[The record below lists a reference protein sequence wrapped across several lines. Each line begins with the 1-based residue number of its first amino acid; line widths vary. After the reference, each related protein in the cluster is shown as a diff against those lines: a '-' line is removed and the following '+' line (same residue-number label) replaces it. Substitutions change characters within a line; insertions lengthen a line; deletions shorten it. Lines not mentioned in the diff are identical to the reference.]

1 MVDIVSNYYDVVIL
15 GGGINGVLCAIGLS
29 HKDISVLVVEER
41 DAILDGNQG
50 RVYAFSKRSKEI
62 LENFSVWNDGIR
74 SSPIDHIMIYDGNSC
89 SSVHYDRVLVDN
101 QPMGY
106 VVEASEIAKF
116 MHQKLNFDVITSSSC
131 KLFTVKDGFAE
142 IYLSCGKKIYTKLIV
157 CAEGKN
163 SRFRN
168 SLSLKTINYAFG
180 QGFIVCNINHEKH
193 HRNTAIEH
201 FCINGPFAILPMYG
215 GYSSSIVWT
224 EKYEMAQ
231 LIQNLPIEEF
241 TKLLQEKCSDFLGKI
256 EVTSKINC
264 YKTSMSL
271 LKKIFIN
278 RAIIIG
284 DAAHAIHPV
293 AGQGLNLGIRDVGI
307 LVEIIEKYHKLGSDI
322 GQRFILQEIDNR
334 RLLDNVSMSFV
345 CTGINSIF
353 SNDSAI
359 LKVARRAAMS
369 VVEMSPTLKKILM
382 SHAMGISSI
391 CK

>member
-62 LENFSVWNDGIR
+62 LENFSVWNDEIR

-89 SSVHYDRVLVDN
+89 SSVHYDRVLVDD

-142 IYLSCGKKIYTKLIV
+142 IYLSCGKKIYTKLVV

-168 SLSLKTINYAFG
+168 SLSLKTINYAFE
-180 QGFIVCNINHEKH
+180 QGFIVCNINHSKH

-201 FCINGPFAILPMYG
+201 FCTNGPFAILPMYG

-256 EVTSKINC
+256 EVNSKINC

-359 LKVARRAAMS
+359 LKVARRATMS

>member
-1 MVDIVSNYYDVVIL
+1 MSNYYDVVIL

-89 SSVHYDRVLVDN
+89 SSVHYDRVLVDD

-142 IYLSCGKKIYTKLIV
+142 IYLSCGKKIYTKLVV

-201 FCINGPFAILPMYG
+201 FCTNGPSAILPMYG

-241 TKLLQEKCSDFLGKI
+241 TKLLQEKFSDFLGKI
-256 EVTSKINC
+256 EVNSKINC

-284 DAAHAIHPV
+284 DAAHAIHPI
-293 AGQGLNLGIRDVGI
+293 AGQGLNLGMRDVGV

-322 GQRFILQEIDNR
+322 GQKFILQEIDNR

>member
-89 SSVHYDRVLVDN
+89 SSVHYDRVLVDD

-142 IYLSCGKKIYTKLIV
+142 IYLSCGKKIYTKLVV

-201 FCINGPFAILPMYG
+201 FCTNGPSAILPMYG

-241 TKLLQEKCSDFLGKI
+241 TKLLQEKFSDFLGKI
-256 EVTSKINC
+256 EVNSKINC

-284 DAAHAIHPV
+284 DAAHAIHPI
-293 AGQGLNLGIRDVGI
+293 AGQGLNLGMRDVGV

-322 GQRFILQEIDNR
+322 GQKFILQEIDNR

>member
-1 MVDIVSNYYDVVIL
+1 MSNYYDVVIL

-62 LENFSVWNDGIR
+62 LENFSVWNDEIR

-89 SSVHYDRVLVDN
+89 SSVHYDRVLVDD

-142 IYLSCGKKIYTKLIV
+142 IYLSCGKKIYTKLVV

-168 SLSLKTINYAFG
+168 SLSLKTINYAFE
-180 QGFIVCNINHEKH
+180 QGFIVCNINHSKH

-201 FCINGPFAILPMYG
+201 FCTNGPFAILPMYG

-256 EVTSKINC
+256 EVNSKINC

-359 LKVARRAAMS
+359 LKVARRATMS

>member
-1 MVDIVSNYYDVVIL
+1 MSNYYDVVIL

-89 SSVHYDRVLVDN
+89 SSVHYDRVLVDD

-142 IYLSCGKKIYTKLIV
+142 IYLSCGKKIYTKLVV

-201 FCINGPFAILPMYG
+201 FCTNGPSAILPMYG

-256 EVTSKINC
+256 EVNSKINC

-293 AGQGLNLGIRDVGI
+293 AGQGLNLGMRDVGI
-307 LVEIIEKYHKLGSDI
+307 LVEIIEKYHKSGSDI
-322 GQRFILQEIDNR
+322 GQKFILQEIDNR

-359 LKVARRAAMS
+359 LKAARRAAMS

>member
-1 MVDIVSNYYDVVIL
+1 MSNYYDVVIL

-89 SSVHYDRVLVDN
+89 SSVHYDRVLVDD

-131 KLFTVKDGFAE
+131 KLFTAKDGFAE
-142 IYLSCGKKIYTKLIV
+142 IYLSCGKKIYTKLVV

-168 SLSLKTINYAFG
+168 SLSLKTINHAFG

-201 FCINGPFAILPMYG
+201 FCTNGPSAILPMYG

-256 EVTSKINC
+256 EVNSKINC

-293 AGQGLNLGIRDVGI
+293 AGQGLNLGMRDVGI

-322 GQRFILQEIDNR
+322 GQKFILQEIDNR

>member
-1 MVDIVSNYYDVVIL
+1 MSNCYDVVIL
-15 GGGINGVLCAIGLS
+15 GGGINGILCAIGLS
-29 HKDISVLVVEER
+29 HKDISVLVIEER
-41 DAILDGNQG
+41 DAILDGIQG

-62 LENFSVWNDGIR
+62 LKTFSVWNDGAR
-74 SSPIDHIMIYDGNSC
+74 ASPIDHIMIYDGNSC
-89 SSVHYDRVLVDN
+89 SSVHYDRVLVDD

-106 VVEASEIAKF
+106 VVEASEIVKS
-116 MHQKLNFDVITSSSC
+116 MHQKLNFDVITSSYC

-142 IYLSCGKKIYTKLIV
+142 IYLSCGKKIYTKLVV

-168 SLSLKTINYAFG
+168 SSSLKTINYDFG
-180 QGFIVCNINHEKH
+180 QGFIVCNINHAKH

-201 FCINGPFAILPMYG
+201 FCANGPFAILPMYG

-231 LIQNLPIEEF
+231 LVQSLSIEEF
-241 TKLLQEKCSDFLGKI
+241 TKLIQEKCSDFLGAI
-256 EVTSKINC
+256 EVNSKINY

-307 LVEIIEKYHKLGSDI
+307 LVEIIEEYHKLGSDI
-322 GQRFILQEIDNR
+322 GQKFILQEIDNR
-334 RLLDNVSMSFV
+334 RLLDNVSMSLV
-345 CTGINSIF
+345 TTGINSIF
-353 SNDSAI
+353 SSDSTI
-359 LKVARRAAMS
+359 LKVARRATMS
-369 VVEMSPTLKKILM
+369 LVEMSPTLKKILM

>member
-89 SSVHYDRVLVDN
+89 SSVHYDRVLVDD

-142 IYLSCGKKIYTKLIV
+142 IYLSCGKKIYTKLVV

-168 SLSLKTINYAFG
+168 SLSLKTINHAFG

-201 FCINGPFAILPMYG
+201 FCTNGPSAILPMYG

-256 EVTSKINC
+256 EVNSKINC

-293 AGQGLNLGIRDVGI
+293 AGQGLNLGMRDVGI

-322 GQRFILQEIDNR
+322 GQKFILQEIDNR

>member
-50 RVYAFSKRSKEI
+50 RVYAFSKSSKEI

-89 SSVHYDRVLVDN
+89 SSVHYDRVLVDD

-142 IYLSCGKKIYTKLIV
+142 IYLSCGKKIYTKLVV

-201 FCINGPFAILPMYG
+201 FCTNGPSAILPMYG

-241 TKLLQEKCSDFLGKI
+241 TKLLQEKFSDFLGKI
-256 EVTSKINC
+256 EVNSKINC

-284 DAAHAIHPV
+284 DAAHAIHPI
-293 AGQGLNLGIRDVGI
+293 AGQGLNLGMRDVGV

-322 GQRFILQEIDNR
+322 GQKFILQEIDNR

>member
-1 MVDIVSNYYDVVIL
+1 MSNYYDVVIL

-29 HKDISVLVVEER
+29 HKDISVLVIEER

-62 LENFSVWNDGIR
+62 LENFSVWNEEIK
-74 SSPIDHIMIYDGNSC
+74 SSHIDHIMIYDGNSC

-106 VVEASEIAKF
+106 VVEASEIVKF
-116 MHQKLNFDVITSSSC
+116 MHQKLNFDVITSSYC
-131 KLFTVKDGFAE
+131 KLFIVKDGFAE
-142 IYLSCGKKIYTKLIV
+142 IYLSCGKKIYTKLVV

-168 SLSLKTINYAFG
+168 SSSLKTINYAFG

-201 FCINGPFAILPMYG
+201 FCTNGPFAILPMYG

-256 EVTSKINC
+256 EVNSKINC

-307 LVEIIEKYHKLGSDI
+307 LVEIIEKYNKLGSDM
-322 GQRFILQEIDNR
+322 GQKFILQEIANR
-334 RLLDNVSMSFV
+334 RLLDNVSMSLV
-345 CTGINSIF
+345 TTGINSIF
-353 SNDSAI
+353 SSDSAI
-359 LKVARRAAMS
+359 LKVARRATMS
-369 VVEMSPTLKKILM
+369 MVEMSPTLKKMLM
-382 SHAMGISSI
+382 SHAMGISLI

>member
-1 MVDIVSNYYDVVIL
+1 MSNYYDVVIL

-41 DAILDGNQG
+41 DVILDGNQG
-50 RVYAFSKRSKEI
+50 RVYAFSKSSKEI

-89 SSVHYDRVLVDN
+89 SSVHYDRVLVDD

-142 IYLSCGKKIYTKLIV
+142 IYLSCGKKIYTKLVV

-180 QGFIVCNINHEKH
+180 QGFIVCNINHSKH

-215 GYSSSIVWT
+215 GYSSSIVLT

-256 EVTSKINC
+256 EVNSKINC

-284 DAAHAIHPV
+284 DAAHAIHPI
-293 AGQGLNLGIRDVGI
+293 AGQGLNLGMRDVGI

-322 GQRFILQEIDNR
+322 GQKFILQEIDNR

>member
-1 MVDIVSNYYDVVIL
+1 MSNYYDVVIL

-62 LENFSVWNDGIR
+62 LENFSVWNDEIR

-89 SSVHYDRVLVDN
+89 SSVHYDRVLVDD

-142 IYLSCGKKIYTKLIV
+142 IYLSCGKKIYTKLVV

-168 SLSLKTINYAFG
+168 SLSLKTINYAFE
-180 QGFIVCNINHEKH
+180 QGFIVCNINHSKH

-201 FCINGPFAILPMYG
+201 FCTNGPFAILPMYG

-256 EVTSKINC
+256 EVNSKINC

-307 LVEIIEKYHKLGSDI
+307 LVEIIERYHKLGSDI

-359 LKVARRAAMS
+359 LKVARRATMS

>member
-1 MVDIVSNYYDVVIL
+1 MSNYYDVVIL

-62 LENFSVWNDGIR
+62 LENFSVWNDEIR

-89 SSVHYDRVLVDN
+89 SSVHYDRVLVDD

-142 IYLSCGKKIYTKLIV
+142 IYLSCGKKIYTKLVV

-168 SLSLKTINYAFG
+168 SLSLKTINYAFE
-180 QGFIVCNINHEKH
+180 QGFIVCNINHSKH

-201 FCINGPFAILPMYG
+201 FCTNGPFAILPMYG

-256 EVTSKINC
+256 EVNSKINC

-359 LKVARRAAMS
+359 LKVARRATMS

-382 SHAMGISSI
+382 SHSMGISSI

>member
-62 LENFSVWNDGIR
+62 LENFSVWNDEIR

-89 SSVHYDRVLVDN
+89 SSVHYDRVLVDD

-142 IYLSCGKKIYTKLIV
+142 IYLSCGKKIYTKLVV

-168 SLSLKTINYAFG
+168 SLSLKTINYAFE
-180 QGFIVCNINHEKH
+180 QGFIVCNINHSKH

-201 FCINGPFAILPMYG
+201 FCTNGPFAILPMYG

-256 EVTSKINC
+256 EVNSKINC

-307 LVEIIEKYHKLGSDI
+307 LVEIIERYHKLGSDI

-359 LKVARRAAMS
+359 LKVARRATMS

>member
-1 MVDIVSNYYDVVIL
+1 MSNYYDVVIL

-62 LENFSVWNDGIR
+62 LENFSVWNDEIR

-89 SSVHYDRVLVDN
+89 SSVHYDRVLVDD

-142 IYLSCGKKIYTKLIV
+142 IYLSCGKKIYTKLVV

-168 SLSLKTINYAFG
+168 SLSLKTINYAFE
-180 QGFIVCNINHEKH
+180 QGFIVCNINHSKH

-201 FCINGPFAILPMYG
+201 FCTNGPFAILPMYG

-256 EVTSKINC
+256 EVNSKINC

-359 LKVARRAAMS
+359 LKVARRATMS
-369 VVEMSPTLKKILM
+369 VVEMSPTLKKFL
-382 SHAMGISSI
+382 
-391 CK
+391 

>member
-1 MVDIVSNYYDVVIL
+1 MSNYYDVVIL

-50 RVYAFSKRSKEI
+50 RVYAFSKSSKEI

-89 SSVHYDRVLVDN
+89 SSVHYDRVLVDD

-142 IYLSCGKKIYTKLIV
+142 IYLSCGKKIYTKLVV

-201 FCINGPFAILPMYG
+201 FCTNGPSAILPMYG

-241 TKLLQEKCSDFLGKI
+241 TKLLQEKFSDFLGKI
-256 EVTSKINC
+256 EVNSKINC

-284 DAAHAIHPV
+284 DAAHAIHPI
-293 AGQGLNLGIRDVGI
+293 AGQGLNLGMRDVGV

-322 GQRFILQEIDNR
+322 GQKFILQEIDNR

>member
-89 SSVHYDRVLVDN
+89 SSVHYDRVLVDD

-142 IYLSCGKKIYTKLIV
+142 IYLSCGKKIYTKLVV

-201 FCINGPFAILPMYG
+201 FCTNGPSAILPMYG

-256 EVTSKINC
+256 EVNSKINC

-293 AGQGLNLGIRDVGI
+293 AGQGLNLGMRDVGI
-307 LVEIIEKYHKLGSDI
+307 LVEIIEKYHKSGSDI
-322 GQRFILQEIDNR
+322 GQKFILQEIDNR

-359 LKVARRAAMS
+359 LKAARRAAMS